1 MVVDRRLS
9 DSLIIIS
16 LATYTSA
23 SFSLSLYIYIYID
36 TCRLWQNHSWGET
49 DPCHRSPRQRRREQ
63 NPWMRPQVEAK
74 GRQTSR
80 LEPPNQ
86 KNTFDGATDPYH
98 RSPQKKRERRTN
110 RLEPHNLSTVYAKSR
125 QVSQQEIESVRY
137 VRKSVS

>member
-1 MVVDRRLS
+1 MSTLAEPFLGGDRPMP
-9 DSLIIIS
+9 
-16 LATYTSA
+16 
-23 SFSLSLYIYIYID
+23 SLSKTEEEGAKPLD
-36 TCRLWQNHSWGET
+36 ATPGRGQGQEPFLGGDRPMSLLSKTEEEGAK
-49 DPCHRSPRQRRREQ
+49 
-63 NPWMRPQVEAK
+63 PWMRPQVEAK
-74 GRQTSR
+74 GKQTSR